1 MKWMRWSA
9 ATAMILLLL
18 PACDEENVPRP
29 EPLPPEE
36 NADES
41 NVVHIG
47 LQEGF
52 AGDVV
57 VIKLGGR
64 EIARREDVT
73 TQLLLGYAD
82 TFDLEI
88 PAGASNLTIHIPSRG
103 LARTVML
110 NLPAEPH
117 LGISIMDER
126 IDVIAASEPFG
137 YQ

>member
-1 MKWMRWSA
+1 
-9 ATAMILLLL
+9 MILLLL